1 MVGLGYGI
9 IWGLE
14 QNEIFTSSACFSST
28 EGLSIN
34 SAILNVRVFLSVS
47 SPSSF
52 SSFRP
57 RTVPLLIHTAGKSKI
72 RLFFFP
78 QTPPLPLTLILTPLV
93 YYSLRTVFVC
103 SSKRACIQAGCSYLV
118 YVSLALECGGLLM
131 LGCFFFLF
139 GACLVVQCIAG
150 QAVCRIPF

>member
-1 MVGLGYGI
+1 MGFGA
-9 IWGLE
+9 
-14 QNEIFTSSACFSST
+14 NEMFTSSACFSSA
-28 EGLSIN
+28 EGFSIN
-34 SAILNVRVFLSVS
+34 SAVLNVRVFLSVS

-52 SSFRP
+52 FSFRP
-57 RTVPLLIHTAGKSKI
+57 RTVSLLIQTAGKSKI
-72 RLFFFP
+72 RLCFFP
-78 QTPPLPLTLILTPLV
+78 QTTPYPYFYLLYHYSRGASSLTPLV
-93 YYSLRTVFVC
+93 YYSLRAVFVC

-131 LGCFFFLF
+131 LGCFFF